1 MPDKLCYIVKSTAS
15 MENEWN
21 WVLDQQI
28 EQVVRERGFCC
39 EVGPPLGANPYPV
52 ERDIARLIQ
61 ADLVIID
68 VTECEDLRV
77 FYQLGIRHARASRTV
92 LIAQDDKSLDEDVAS
107 YHKLTY
113 PSGGQ
118 GFEDFCKAL
127 AEALDQLT
135 AHPHEPDN
143 AVQEYLQGKGK
154 VEEHAEEIV
163 RLRRKVERLEQEIK
177 SNPPPPRRDERIEF
191 KPVS

>member
-1 MPDKLCYIVKSTAS
+1 LAR
-15 MENEWN
+15 
-21 WVLDQQI
+21 
-28 EQVVRERGFCC
+28 VV
-39 EVGPPLGANPYPV
+39 
-52 ERDIARLIQ
+52 
-61 ADLVIID
+61 
-68 VTECEDLRV
+68 
-77 FYQLGIRHARASRTV
+77 
-92 LIAQDDKSLDEDVAS
+92 
-107 YHKLTY
+107 
-113 PSGGQ
+113 
-118 GFEDFCKAL
+118 
-127 AEALDQLT
+127 DQLT

>member
-1 MPDKLCYIVKSTAS
+1 

-127 AEALDQLT
+127 ARVVDQLT